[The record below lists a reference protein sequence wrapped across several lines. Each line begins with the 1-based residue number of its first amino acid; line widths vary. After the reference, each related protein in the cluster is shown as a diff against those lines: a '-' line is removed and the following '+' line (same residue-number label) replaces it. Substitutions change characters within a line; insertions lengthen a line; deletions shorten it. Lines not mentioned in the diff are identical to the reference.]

1 MKKSFFLILTTLL
14 SVIGLYAQNE
24 YGGIIK
30 FDKTIY
36 DFGDILI
43 SDGPQSCQFTF
54 TNISNKPIIIHNVIT
69 SCGCTNPSWT
79 HKPINPGE
87 NGYLKILFK
96 NDQGPFPFDKSI
108 TVYVSSL
115 DKPVM
120 LRIRGIAHEKKK
132 TLKELFTYDIGP
144 FAMRT
149 NDINVGQIEQ
159 GLSRSETI
167 EVANLNSKPSK
178 IEFINKSQ
186 GLKLSLVPNPIPA
199 NSKATLSYSINTKDI
214 NSKQWGNQKFS
225 FSVKVN
231 GISYNK
237 KISIS
242 ALIKENFS
250 NYSNTRKKNG
260 AIPQFNK
267 SAYNFGKCKAG
278 AKLSDTFTLKNIGK
292 EDLILYSFDSN
303 KSGVTYKYIKNT
315 VPNGES
321 KITLNIDTKG
331 QKGEVLYIIT
341 IVTNSPIRPF
351 VNLFVTGEVE

>member
-1 MKKSFFLILTTLL
+1 MKKNLFLILTALF

-24 YGGIIK
+24 FGGIIK

-43 SDGPQSCQFTF
+43 SDGPKSCQFKF

-69 SCGCTNPSWT
+69 SCGCTDPSWT
-79 HKPINPGE
+79 RKPVKPGE

-132 TLKELFTYDIGP
+132 TLKELFSYDMGP

-149 NDINVGQIEQ
+149 NEINIGQVEQ
-159 GLSRSETI
+159 GLSRSESI
-167 EVANLNSKPSK
+167 EVANLNDKPSK
-178 IEFINKSQ
+178 IEFIKKSQ
-186 GLKLSLVPNPIPA
+186 GLKLSVVPNPIPA

-214 NSKQWGNQKFS
+214 SPQKWGNQKFS

-231 GISYNK
+231 GIEYNK
-237 KISIS
+237 QISIS

-250 NYSNTRKKNG
+250 KYSTSEKKNG

-267 SAYNFGKCKAG
+267 SAYNFGTCKAG
-278 AKLSDTFTLKNIGK
+278 DKLSDTFTLKNIGK

-303 KSGVTYKYIKNT
+303 KPGVTYEYIKKT
-315 VPNGES
+315 IPGGET
-321 KITLNIDTKG
+321 KITLNIDTTG

-351 VNLFVTGEVE
+351 VNLFVTGQVE